1 MEVYDAQSY
10 YHKQAIGTYAVK
22 QPEPQIEIQG
32 FPKIGIPLL
41 WYPKWQD
48 PKYKYPHSKV
58 PLIFGNFPN
67 RNTDA
72 GVYCVGPQ
80 CQGTRAQCNFTGERD
95 VEDATALNLRRLQ
108 IQVSPMKQGRV

>member
-41 WYPKWQD
+41 WYPKW
-48 PKYKYPHSKV
+48 
-58 PLIFGNFPN
+58 
-67 RNTDA
+67 
-72 GVYCVGPQ
+72 
-80 CQGTRAQCNFTGERD
+80 
-95 VEDATALNLRRLQ
+95 
-108 IQVSPMKQGRV
+108 